1 MVILNANPQ
10 HAAKG
15 KKKLSAKAKGKKKI
29 DYVHVRSDDDDVADE
44 DEKSGAEEERSS
56 DNERGK
62 KHSEGKRFP
71 GVKFGPPRGI
81 DPMNK
86 TPTDEAGPSNK
97 GQPKKSRKRNAEN
110 NEQSTSMTGV
120 VNGEVSVCSDIF
132 Q

>member
-1 MVILNANPQ
+1 M
-10 HAAKG
+10 
-15 KKKLSAKAKGKKKI
+15 SAKAKGKQKI

-62 KHSEGKRFP
+62 KHSEGKSFP

-86 TPTDEAGPSNK
+86 TDEAGPSNK

-120 VNGEVSVCSDIF
+120 VNGEVSVRSDIF